1 LLLFMMMKIA
11 NVSLAV
17 LVREAMPFLLVMI
30 AALAL
35 VTVWP
40 DFVLALPRMAGYKG

>member
-1 LLLFMMMKIA
+1 MMMKIA
-11 NVSLAV
+11 EVSFSELLRDV
-17 LVREAMPFLLVMI
+17 WPFLLVMI

-40 DFVLALPRMAGYKG
+40 ATVLWLPRLAGYTG